1 MLELHAER
9 VIDEDRDRGLAI
21 VARPDAGPAF
31 LSQLER
37 TEFGSAGLRYRR
49 LGLTTQLARLPH
61 PVFLELHQRDELIG
75 TYAISR
81 ARIACGEQHAEGLYR
96 GLLTLNPNA
105 RGAGH
110 GRYFVARVLD
120 WLAEIA
126 RSSDGL
132 VISWGC
138 IERRN
143 ERSLDLLRSAGSQ
156 RLGTLESAMAYR
168 QWPRQRVGVDVID
181 DPEVVASAFD
191 ETHRDCGVRRV
202 GSSSTPFYAVTGD
215 TRIDA
220 GARATMT
227 AISLTRSGG
236 LWETLFDSLMRS
248 VPAARRRYDPQNFR
262 YLRLADVVVRPGKT
276 ALWRDFLTTLL
287 AKHDAHMAMFMLD
300 PESQA
305 YSLLGEAGIFGR
317 FAASTR
323 QHIEVL
329 AQAWNTPPGLIDEL
343 AGRPLAI
350 GPLDI

>member
-1 MLELHAER
+1 MLEIRAEQL
-9 VIDEDRDRGLAI
+9 IDEDRSRGLAI
-21 VARPDAGPAF
+21 LARPDASPAF

-49 LGLTTQLARLPH
+49 LGIEAQLARLPH
-61 PVFLELHQRDELIG
+61 PVFLELHEHDEVIG

-81 ARIACGEQHAEGLYR
+81 SRIACGEQHADGLYR
-96 GLLTLNPNA
+96 GLLTLNLNA

-110 GRYFVARVLD
+110 GRFFVSRVLD
-120 WLAEIA
+120 WLAESA
-126 RSSDGL
+126 KSSAGP

-143 ERSLDLLRSAGSQ
+143 ERSLELLRSVGAQ

-168 QWPRQRVGVDVID
+168 QWPRRRVSVDVID
-181 DPEVVASAFD
+181 DPQAIASAC
-191 ETHRDCGVRRV
+191 EEAHRDCGLRRI
-202 GSSSTPFYAVTGD
+202 GSSATPFYALAGD
-215 TRIDA
+215 ARIDA

-227 AISLTRSGG
+227 AIKLERSGG
-236 LWETLFDSLMRS
+236 LFERLFDSLMRS

-262 YLRLADVVVRPGKT
+262 YLRLADVVMRPGKT
-276 ALWRDFLTTLL
+276 AVWPDFLATLL

-300 PESQA
+300 PGSQA
-305 YSLLGEAGIFGR
+305 YSLLDEAGMFGR

-323 QHIEVL
+323 QHVEVL
-329 AQAWNTPPGLIDEL
+329 AQGWNIPPGLTDDL